1 MHSWWSNTPALSQE
15 NLEVMAQHSW
25 TYPRIIAH
33 RCGGALAPEN
43 TLSGLRMAARL
54 GFRAVEF
61 DVMLSADGA
70 PLLIHDET
78 VVRTCNAEGE
88 VANMPLAI
96 LRTLDAGSNH
106 HRAYAGELLPTFQEA
121 LAACLAL
128 GLAANVEI
136 KPAPGHEAATGRI
149 VAQVA
154 AGFVEAH
161 PLAILLSSF
170 SSVALSVAR
179 DTAPNLPRAL
189 LVEAIPPDWQ
199 ARLQEFACCAVHCD
213 AQRLRAEQI
222 AEVNAAGIPLACY
235 TVNRPEQAAE
245 LFAAGVT
252 AIFSDRLDLFDGSM
266 RMAIPGAEIGAK
278 PAISN
283 LP

>member
-1 MHSWWSNTPALSQE
+1 MP
-15 NLEVMAQHSW
+15 QHSW
-25 TYPRIIAH
+25 IYPRIIAH

-78 VVRTCNAEGE
+78 VARTCNADGE

-106 HRAYAGELLPTFQEA
+106 HRAFAGELLPTLQEA

-136 KPAPGHEAATGRI
+136 KPAPGHEEATGRI
-149 VAQVA
+149 VAEVA
-154 AGFVEAH
+154 GGFAAAYPH

-170 SSVALSVAR
+170 STSALSVAH

-222 AEVNAAGIPLACY
+222 AEFNAYGIPLACY

-252 AIFSDRLDLFDGSM
+252 AVFSDRLDLFDADGNPW
-266 RMAIPGAEIGAK
+266 R
-278 PAISN
+278 
-283 LP
+283 

>member
-1 MHSWWSNTPALSQE
+1 
-15 NLEVMAQHSW
+15 MAQNPW

-61 DVMLSADGA
+61 DVMLSADGV

-78 VVRTCNAEGE
+78 VERTCNATGE
-88 VANMPLAI
+88 VAKMPFVT
-96 LRTLDAGSNH
+96 LRKLDAGGKH
-106 HRAYAGELLPTFQEA
+106 HCAFAGELLPTFQEA

-136 KPAPGHEAATGRI
+136 KPATGHEKETGRK

-154 AGFVEAH
+154 AAFVEEH
-161 PLAILLSSF
+161 PLAILMSSF
-170 SSVALSVAR
+170 SAAALGAAHSA
-179 DTAPNLPRAL
+179 APRLPRAL

-199 ARLQEFACCAVHCD
+199 ARLQEFDCCAVHCD
-213 AQRLRAEQI
+213 AQQLRAEQL
-222 AEVNAAGIPLACY
+222 AEIHAFGIPLACY
-235 TVNRPEQAAE
+235 TVNRPELAAE
-245 LFAAGVT
+245 LFAGGVT
-252 AIFSDRLDLFDGSM
+252 TIFSDRLDLFDGDGNPW
-266 RMAIPGAEIGAK
+266 R
-278 PAISN
+278 
-283 LP
+283 